1 MNEQEMQA
9 KIDELTE
16 ELTRAKSGQAGSDKA
31 VQRLQGENQE
41 LVHQLEQATGS
52 KESTAD
58 RLAQAT
64 EKQDRRERVFKMA
77 LEKNIDPA
85 SALRLLG
92 LGDESD
98 EDRLAVVDDIKMAER
113 QAVLKSAGRS
123 PLQSVTLQGPMDIG
137 QINAMSDDE
146 IKKLD
151 PEMVDNALD
160 DHLGKLKQ
168 GKNPTLRTRL
178 TASMFGGRK

>member
-1 MNEQEMQA
+1 MDEKEQSE
-9 KIDELTE
+9 IDRLTTELADSK
-16 ELTRAKSGQAGSDKA
+16 RSQAGSDKA
-31 VQRLQGENQE
+31 VQRLQAENEQ
-41 LVHQLEQATGS
+41 LVAQLESTTAG
-52 KESTAD
+52 KDSTAD
-58 RLAQAT
+58 QLAQAT

-77 LEKNIDPA
+77 IEKNIDPA
-85 SALRLLG
+85 SALKLLG

-98 EDRLAVVDDIKMAER
+98 EDRLAVVGDIKMAER

-160 DHLGKLKQ
+160 DHLGSLRK
-168 GKNPTLRTRL
+168 GKNPTLRSRL